1 MERQLLSKVVAVGAV
16 SLGLVLGLSGVGTA
30 DPIQPGPTSK
40 GPFTQTGEPTGK
52 SACQS
57 ASIATGNYSGCFE
70 YPPGSGKWYFTPS
83 S

>member
-1 MERQLLSKVVAVGAV
+1 MLSKLVAVGAV
-16 SLGLVLGLSGVGTA
+16 SLGVAIGLSGVAVA

-52 SACQS
+52 SACQA
-57 ASIATGNYSGCFE
+57 ASLNTGHYSGCFE
-70 YPPGSGKWYFTPS
+70 YPPGSGKWYFTPPS